1 MALRRAKKRHHPSLS
16 FLTAA
21 AASGTVCANTHK
33 GLSMTARAYEFQA
46 EILKAIAQ
54 ETRLSIIELL
64 RDGERCVCEIF
75 PAINQEQSNV
85 SRHLNVMQK
94 AGILTRRKEG
104 LRIFYA
110 VKHPEVLAIIE
121 LAAALMKNEAGSRN
135 DLLRTG

>member
-1 MALRRAKKRHHPSLS
+1 
-16 FLTAA
+16 
-21 AASGTVCANTHK
+21 
-33 GLSMTARAYEFQA
+33 MTARAYEFQA

-121 LAAALMKNEAGSRN
+121 LAAALMKNEVGSRN

>member
-1 MALRRAKKRHHPSLS
+1 MPV
-16 FLTAA
+16 
-21 AASGTVCANTHK
+21 ASRE
-33 GLSMTARAYEFQA
+33 LQA

-54 ETRLSIIELL
+54 ETRLSILELL

-94 AGILTRRKEG
+94 AGILTRRKDG

-110 VKHPEVLAIIE
+110 VKHPEVLEIIN
-121 LAAALMKNEAGSRN
+121 LAAAIMRREAGRRH
-135 DLLRTG
+135 DLLRAG

>member
-1 MALRRAKKRHHPSLS
+1 MA
-16 FLTAA
+16 
-21 AASGTVCANTHK
+21 
-33 GLSMTARAYEFQA
+33 ARANEFQA

-121 LAAALMKNEAGSRN
+121 LAAALMKNEAGSRH